1 MKNKKIYIFG
11 HRNPDT
17 DSVTS
22 AIALSYLKN
31 ELGMNTIPTVLSGLN
46 NETKYVLNYFKV
58 PEPKFINDVR
68 IKVKDLNYTKRYSVT
83 EEDSINDT
91 YQRMSEAGISK
102 IPVVDKNKK
111 MLGII
116 SMKDIAKE
124 QFADNID
131 LIDTTYDDILE
142 TINGEEVLR
151 FDNDIK
157 GNLSIASYQKD
168 TIFQDDYLNPNTILI
183 IGDRHSVIEFAIKKK
198 VKLIIITGPNTIK
211 TPQLNLAKKNKVNI
225 INTNNN
231 TIISA
236 RKINLSNKVKTIP
249 YEKDI
254 TVINENDNI
263 TDFIKFANKT
273 RYSYYPVTNNKEDCI
288 GILRMSDV
296 VYDNKQKVILVDH
309 NTPEQTAI
317 GIEEAEILEI
327 IDHHN
332 IGSIGTNS
340 PINFRNMPVGSTNTI
355 INLMY
360 QENNIEIPKTIAGLM
375 LAGILSDTLLLT
387 SPTTTKIDKEAVEK
401 LSTIAEI
408 DYKEFGLKMLQA
420 GSSLKGKTK
429 EEILYEDFKNYPVG
443 EEKIGLAQLSTTNPN
458 EILDNKEEYI
468 NLLNNIAEGSNY
480 YFVILFITDIIKKGS
495 YIIYSNRAEPILRKA
510 YKNDNLKQGSFLTG
524 IISRKKQIVPR
535 IMIEMESDY

>member
-387 SPTTTKIDKEAVEK
+387 SPTTTKIDKEDVEK